1 MAALKKLGLIAGGGD
16 LPKYV
21 LAGAKEQGVNV
32 FTIILSDFAK
42 AEDYPENS
50 QAFRLG
56 DFGKL
61 LKRLSQENVDS
72 VCFAG
77 IVKRPDFK
85 TLRPD
90 LGGVKYLPGVIAAAA
105 KGDDALLRHVSSI
118 FEGKGMPL
126 IAPQEFCDGLLAP
139 LGPLGKHDILEAH
152 KMDAAQARTIAREIG
167 RLDIGQGAVVAHG
180 LVLAVEAAE
189 GTDAMLSRISSL
201 PDNIIGRE
209 SARAGVLAKI
219 IKPTQDTRMDL
230 PTIGVST
237 VRAASIAGLAG
248 IVVEAEKAFIIDKAE
263 VARVADELGL
273 FVVGL
278 SPDG

>member
-1 MAALKKLGLIAGGGD
+1 MGALKKLGLIAGGGD

-21 LAGAKEQGVNV
+21 LAGAKEQGADV

-61 LKRLSQENVDS
+61 MKRLTQENVDG

-90 LGGVKYLPGVIAAAA
+90 LGGMKYLPGVIAAAA

-139 LGPLGKHDILEAH
+139 LGPLGEYDIPDAH
-152 KMDAAQARTIAREIG
+152 KNDAAQARTIAREIG
-167 RLDIGQGAVVAHG
+167 RLDIGQGAVVANG

-201 PDNIIGRE
+201 PENIKGRE

-263 VARVADELGL
+263 VTRVADELGL